1 MIPTPNAPEYAGR
14 HLTMQELAD
23 REGVA
28 LQTVRAWRVTGY
40 GPRGMKIGK
49 FVRYRLSDIL
59 AWEEQQLDAD
69 AAA

>member
-1 MIPTPNAPEYAGR
+1 MIPTPNAPEYTGR